1 MNLRSRAPLHHPGIQ
16 LAPLV
21 DVLLL
26 LLIFFL
32 LTWNAARNENEL
44 DVKVPKASA
53 AREKS
58 APIGDVVVNVK
69 ADGNVV
75 VNRRT
80 LTGPELTDLLKGLV
94 QLNAEQ
100 AVVIR
105 GDEAGAYKNIIGVLN
120 ICTQAGITNSGSQR
134 APFWPS
140 TRPRFGVPNRCSLP
154 SPVPSRLTNSTHF
167 PRGLRQINRAKPL
180 RRKPKPLIAVRSIT
194 QTLCSTASSTISPS
208 RNTKNISTIIRAVPV
223 ARTLIFHWVN
233 VFEIFIAPP
242 MRGPAFRKS

>member
-1 MNLRSRAPLHHPGIQ
+1 MNLRSHAPLHHPGIQ

-44 DVKVPKASA
+44 AVKVPKASA
-53 AREKS
+53 AKEKTS
-58 APIGDVVVNVK
+58 PIGDVVVNVK

-80 LTGPELTDLLKGLV
+80 LSAAELSELLKGLV

-105 GDEAGAYKNIIGVLN
+105 GDEAGAYRNVIGVLN
-120 ICTQAGITNSGSQR
+120 ICSEAGITNV
-134 APFWPS
+134 AFA
-140 TRPRFGVPNRCSLP
+140 T
-154 SPVPSRLTNSTHF
+154 
-167 PRGLRQINRAKPL
+167 AK
-180 RRKPKPLIAVRSIT
+180 
-194 QTLCSTASSTISPS
+194 
-208 RNTKNISTIIRAVPV
+208 
-223 ARTLIFHWVN
+223 
-233 VFEIFIAPP
+233 
-242 MRGPAFRKS
+242 

>member
-1 MNLRSRAPLHHPGIQ
+1 MNLRSRVTLQHPGIQ

-32 LTWNAARNENEL
+32 MTWNAARNENEL

-53 AREKS
+53 AKEKN

-80 LTGPELTDLLKGLV
+80 LTGPELSELLKNLV
-94 QLNAEQ
+94 QLNTEQ

-105 GDEAGAYKNIIGVLN
+105 GDEAGAYKNIVGVLN
-120 ICTQAGITNSGSQR
+120 ICSEAGVTNV
-134 APFWPS
+134 AFA
-140 TRPRFGVPNRCSLP
+140 T
-154 SPVPSRLTNSTHF
+154 
-167 PRGLRQINRAKPL
+167 AK
-180 RRKPKPLIAVRSIT
+180 
-194 QTLCSTASSTISPS
+194 
-208 RNTKNISTIIRAVPV
+208 
-223 ARTLIFHWVN
+223 
-233 VFEIFIAPP
+233 
-242 MRGPAFRKS
+242 

>member
-1 MNLRSRAPLHHPGIQ
+1 MNLRSHAPLHHPGIQ

-53 AREKS
+53 AKEKTS
-58 APIGDVVVNVK
+58 PIGDVVVNVK

-80 LTGPELTDLLKGLV
+80 LSAAELSELLKSLV

-105 GDEAGAYKNIIGVLN
+105 GDEAGAYRNVVGVLN
-120 ICTQAGITNSGSQR
+120 ICSEAGITNV
-134 APFWPS
+134 AFA
-140 TRPRFGVPNRCSLP
+140 T
-154 SPVPSRLTNSTHF
+154 
-167 PRGLRQINRAKPL
+167 AK
-180 RRKPKPLIAVRSIT
+180 
-194 QTLCSTASSTISPS
+194 
-208 RNTKNISTIIRAVPV
+208 
-223 ARTLIFHWVN
+223 
-233 VFEIFIAPP
+233 
-242 MRGPAFRKS
+242 

>member
-1 MNLRSRAPLHHPGIQ
+1 MNLRSHAPLQHPGIQ

-53 AREKS
+53 AKEKS
-58 APIGDVVVNVK
+58 APVGDVVVNVK

-80 LTGPELTDLLKGLV
+80 LNAAELTDLLKSLI
-94 QLNAEQ
+94 QLNSEQ
-100 AVVIR
+100 AVIIR

-120 ICTQAGITNSGSQR
+120 ICTEAGITNV
-134 APFWPS
+134 AFA
-140 TRPRFGVPNRCSLP
+140 T
-154 SPVPSRLTNSTHF
+154 
-167 PRGLRQINRAKPL
+167 AK
-180 RRKPKPLIAVRSIT
+180 
-194 QTLCSTASSTISPS
+194 
-208 RNTKNISTIIRAVPV
+208 
-223 ARTLIFHWVN
+223 
-233 VFEIFIAPP
+233 
-242 MRGPAFRKS
+242 

>member
-1 MNLRSRAPLHHPGIQ
+1 MNFRGRVAMQHPGIQ

-21 DVLLL
+21 DVLML

-53 AREKS
+53 AKEKS

-80 LTGPELTDLLKGLV
+80 LSGPELGELLKSLV
-94 QLNAEQ
+94 QLNSEQ

-105 GDEAGAYKNIIGVLN
+105 GDESGAYKNIIGVLD
-120 ICTQAGITNSGSQR
+120 ICTQAGITNV
-134 APFWPS
+134 AFA
-140 TRPRFGVPNRCSLP
+140 T
-154 SPVPSRLTNSTHF
+154 
-167 PRGLRQINRAKPL
+167 AK
-180 RRKPKPLIAVRSIT
+180 
-194 QTLCSTASSTISPS
+194 
-208 RNTKNISTIIRAVPV
+208 
-223 ARTLIFHWVN
+223 
-233 VFEIFIAPP
+233 
-242 MRGPAFRKS
+242 

>member
-1 MNLRSRAPLHHPGIQ
+1 MNLRSQAPLQHPGIQ

-53 AREKS
+53 AKEKS
-58 APIGDVVVNVK
+58 APVGDVVVNVK

-80 LTGPELTDLLKGLV
+80 LNAAELTDLLKSLV
-94 QLNAEQ
+94 QLNSEQ
-100 AVVIR
+100 AVIIR

-120 ICTQAGITNSGSQR
+120 ICTDAGITNV
-134 APFWPS
+134 AFA
-140 TRPRFGVPNRCSLP
+140 T
-154 SPVPSRLTNSTHF
+154 
-167 PRGLRQINRAKPL
+167 AK
-180 RRKPKPLIAVRSIT
+180 
-194 QTLCSTASSTISPS
+194 
-208 RNTKNISTIIRAVPV
+208 
-223 ARTLIFHWVN
+223 
-233 VFEIFIAPP
+233 
-242 MRGPAFRKS
+242 

>member
-1 MNLRSRAPLHHPGIQ
+1 MNLRSRALLHHPGIQ

-53 AREKS
+53 AKEKS

-80 LTGPELTDLLKGLV
+80 LTGAELTELLKGLV
-94 QLNAEQ
+94 QLNSEQ

-120 ICTQAGITNSGSQR
+120 VCTEAGITNV
-134 APFWPS
+134 AFA
-140 TRPRFGVPNRCSLP
+140 T
-154 SPVPSRLTNSTHF
+154 
-167 PRGLRQINRAKPL
+167 AK
-180 RRKPKPLIAVRSIT
+180 
-194 QTLCSTASSTISPS
+194 
-208 RNTKNISTIIRAVPV
+208 
-223 ARTLIFHWVN
+223 
-233 VFEIFIAPP
+233 
-242 MRGPAFRKS
+242 

>member
-53 AREKS
+53 AKEKG

-80 LTGPELTDLLKGLV
+80 LTGSELSELLKGLV
-94 QLNAEQ
+94 QLNSEQ

-120 ICTQAGITNSGSQR
+120 ICTEAGITNV
-134 APFWPS
+134 AFA
-140 TRPRFGVPNRCSLP
+140 T
-154 SPVPSRLTNSTHF
+154 
-167 PRGLRQINRAKPL
+167 
-180 RRKPKPLIAVRSIT
+180 
-194 QTLCSTASSTISPS
+194 
-208 RNTKNISTIIRAVPV
+208 TK
-223 ARTLIFHWVN
+223 
-233 VFEIFIAPP
+233 
-242 MRGPAFRKS
+242 

>member
-1 MNLRSRAPLHHPGIQ
+1 MNLRGHAPLHHPGIQ

-53 AREKS
+53 AKEQTS
-58 APIGDVVVNVK
+58 PIGDVVVNVK

-80 LTGPELTDLLKGLV
+80 LNAPELGELLKSLV
-94 QLNAEQ
+94 QLNADQ

-120 ICTQAGITNSGSQR
+120 ICSEAGVTNV
-134 APFWPS
+134 AFA
-140 TRPRFGVPNRCSLP
+140 T
-154 SPVPSRLTNSTHF
+154 
-167 PRGLRQINRAKPL
+167 AK
-180 RRKPKPLIAVRSIT
+180 
-194 QTLCSTASSTISPS
+194 
-208 RNTKNISTIIRAVPV
+208 
-223 ARTLIFHWVN
+223 
-233 VFEIFIAPP
+233 
-242 MRGPAFRKS
+242 

>member
-1 MNLRSRAPLHHPGIQ
+1 MNLRGRAQLHHPGIQ

-32 LTWNAARNENEL
+32 MTWNAARNENEL

-53 AREKS
+53 AKEKT

-80 LTGPELTDLLKGLV
+80 LTAAELSELLKGLV
-94 QLNAEQ
+94 QLNSEQ

-105 GDEAGAYKNIIGVLN
+105 GDEAGAYKNVVGVLN
-120 ICTQAGITNSGSQR
+120 ICSEAGITNV
-134 APFWPS
+134 AFA
-140 TRPRFGVPNRCSLP
+140 T
-154 SPVPSRLTNSTHF
+154 
-167 PRGLRQINRAKPL
+167 AK
-180 RRKPKPLIAVRSIT
+180 
-194 QTLCSTASSTISPS
+194 
-208 RNTKNISTIIRAVPV
+208 
-223 ARTLIFHWVN
+223 
-233 VFEIFIAPP
+233 
-242 MRGPAFRKS
+242 

>member
-1 MNLRSRAPLHHPGIQ
+1 MNLRSRATPVHPGIQ

-32 LTWNAARNENEL
+32 MTWNAARSENEL

-53 AREKS
+53 AKEKT

-80 LTGPELTDLLKGLV
+80 LTGGELGELLKSLV
-94 QLNAEQ
+94 RLNAEQ

-120 ICTQAGITNSGSQR
+120 ICTESGISNVAFAT
-134 APFWPS
+134 
-140 TRPRFGVPNRCSLP
+140 
-154 SPVPSRLTNSTHF
+154 
-167 PRGLRQINRAKPL
+167 AK
-180 RRKPKPLIAVRSIT
+180 
-194 QTLCSTASSTISPS
+194 
-208 RNTKNISTIIRAVPV
+208 
-223 ARTLIFHWVN
+223 
-233 VFEIFIAPP
+233 
-242 MRGPAFRKS
+242 

>member
-1 MNLRSRAPLHHPGIQ
+1 MNLRSRATPVHPGIQ

-32 LTWNAARNENEL
+32 LTFNAAKSENEL

-53 AREKS
+53 AKEKT

-69 ADGNVV
+69 TDGNVV

-80 LTGPELTDLLKGLV
+80 LSTEELTELLKGLV

-105 GDEAGAYKNIIGVLN
+105 GDETGAYRNIVNVLN
-120 ICTQAGITNSGSQR
+120 ICTQAGVTNV
-134 APFWPS
+134 AFA
-140 TRPRFGVPNRCSLP
+140 T
-154 SPVPSRLTNSTHF
+154 
-167 PRGLRQINRAKPL
+167 AK
-180 RRKPKPLIAVRSIT
+180 
-194 QTLCSTASSTISPS
+194 
-208 RNTKNISTIIRAVPV
+208 
-223 ARTLIFHWVN
+223 
-233 VFEIFIAPP
+233 
-242 MRGPAFRKS
+242 

>member
-1 MNLRSRAPLHHPGIQ
+1 MNLRSRAIPVHPGIQ

-32 LTWNAARNENEL
+32 MTWNAARNENEL

-53 AREKS
+53 AKEKA

-69 ADGNVV
+69 TDGNVV

-80 LTGPELTDLLKGLV
+80 LSGPELTDLLKNLV

-105 GDEAGAYKNIIGVLN
+105 GDEGGAYKNIVTVLN
-120 ICTQAGITNSGSQR
+120 ICSEAGITNV
-134 APFWPS
+134 AFA
-140 TRPRFGVPNRCSLP
+140 T
-154 SPVPSRLTNSTHF
+154 
-167 PRGLRQINRAKPL
+167 AK
-180 RRKPKPLIAVRSIT
+180 
-194 QTLCSTASSTISPS
+194 
-208 RNTKNISTIIRAVPV
+208 
-223 ARTLIFHWVN
+223 
-233 VFEIFIAPP
+233 
-242 MRGPAFRKS
+242 

>member
-1 MNLRSRAPLHHPGIQ
+1 MNLRGHAPLHHPGIQ

-53 AREKS
+53 AKEKTS
-58 APIGDVVVNVK
+58 PIGDVVVNVK

-80 LTGPELTDLLKGLV
+80 LSATELTEMLKNLV
-94 QLNAEQ
+94 QLYPDQ

-105 GDEAGAYKNIIGVLN
+105 GDEAGAYKNVVSVLN
-120 ICTQAGITNSGSQR
+120 ICSEAGVTNV
-134 APFWPS
+134 AFA
-140 TRPRFGVPNRCSLP
+140 T
-154 SPVPSRLTNSTHF
+154 
-167 PRGLRQINRAKPL
+167 AK
-180 RRKPKPLIAVRSIT
+180 
-194 QTLCSTASSTISPS
+194 
-208 RNTKNISTIIRAVPV
+208 
-223 ARTLIFHWVN
+223 
-233 VFEIFIAPP
+233 
-242 MRGPAFRKS
+242 